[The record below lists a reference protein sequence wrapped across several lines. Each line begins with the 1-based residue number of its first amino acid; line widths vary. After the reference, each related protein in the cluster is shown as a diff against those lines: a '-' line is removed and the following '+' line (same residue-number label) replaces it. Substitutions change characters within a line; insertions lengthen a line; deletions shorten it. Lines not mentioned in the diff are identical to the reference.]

1 METLTFTV
9 NKTDISLE
17 NYTMPT
23 PAIPGGCSDVF
34 CTFEFSDDWAGLTKK
49 ATFHNISSD
58 YTKNALLSENG
69 CYIPLS
75 VLTYGNI
82 EIGVVGLD
90 GETIVKSVEPLRM
103 PVKRSSYEH
112 AENMPDIE
120 PALID
125 QLLAKMAECDKGVV
139 SGGVDPT
146 DHHLYINLTNGD
158 RIDLGEMATGSEG
171 KQLDDIYVDDN
182 GNIVIRYADGTEKT
196 SSAAG
201 LPPVEDG
208 DLNKVAQIG
217 QDGWSKQPLELDDS
231 VVHVLTNLEIEE
243 LLNNFV

>member
-1 METLTFTV
+1 METLSFQI

-34 CTFEFSDDWAGLTKK
+34 CTFAFSDDWSGLTKK
-49 ATFHNISSD
+49 ATFHNISAD
-58 YTKNALLSENG
+58 YTKNAPLSENG
-69 CYIPLS
+69 CFIPLS

-112 AENMPDIE
+112 AEDMPDIE

-139 SGGVDPT
+139 SGGIDPT
-146 DHHLYINLTNGD
+146 DHHLYVNLTNGD
-158 RIDLGEMATGSEG
+158 RIDLGEMATGVNFNTDDTLYFTNNVLGVNTTSTVSE
-171 KQLDDIYVDDN
+171 DN
-182 GNIVIRYADGTEKT
+182 TLPITAAGVYTQIGNINA
-196 SSAAG
+196 
-201 LPPVEDG
+201 L
-208 DLNKVAQIG
+208 
-217 QDGWSKQPLELDDS
+217 LE
-231 VVHVLTNLEIEE
+231 TI
-243 LLNNFV
+243 

>member
-1 METLTFTV
+1 METLSFQI

-23 PAIPGGCSDVF
+23 PAIPGGCSDIF
-34 CTFEFSDDWAGLTKK
+34 CTFAFSDDWAGLTKK

-69 CYIPLS
+69 CFIPLS

-112 AENMPDIE
+112 AEDMPDIE

-125 QLLAKMAECDKGVV
+125 QLLAQIAKCNSAIMD
-139 SGGVDPT
+139 VDAKEPV
-146 DHHLYINLTNGD
+146 
-158 RIDLGEMATGSEG
+158 
-171 KQLDDIYVDDN
+171 DIYVDNN
-182 GNIVIRYADGTEKT
+182 GYMVLVRADGTEDILT
-196 SSAAG
+196 AQG
-201 LPPVEDG
+201 FPPLSENDV
-208 DLNKVAQIG
+208 NKIMQATI
-217 QDGWSKQPLELDDS
+217 DGWQKQHLQFDASVFDAISNAELEALVDD
-231 VVHVLTNLEIEE
+231 V
-243 LLNNFV
+243 F